1 MTFCFAG
8 IFPRPFA
15 ADFDEVNAVH
25 GAGRSA
31 EAAARAASFQ
41 NGVQVFRRAADGI
54 GWTGTDAPGAA
65 DAFFG
70 TNLRAG
76 KRHLR
81 AVFRVESDDG
91 QARCFGEL
99 RYTACA
105 ARGAA
110 VDGSQSVGNG
120 LRIGGTA
127 VEAALT
133 AFSLRQQ
140 IVNGLCR
147 GSQRRKRH
155 GFEERITKNFQ
166 RQAGRV
172 CQSAGIRARGA

>member
-1 MTFCFAG
+1 MKFCLAG
-8 IFPRPFA
+8 ILPRPFA
-15 ADFDEVNAVH
+15 ADFNEVNAVH
-25 GAGRSA
+25 GTGRSA

-81 AVFRVESDDG
+81 AVFGVEGDDG

-99 RYTACA
+99 RNAACA

-133 AFSLRQQ
+133 P
-140 IVNGLCR
+140 R
-147 GSQRRKRH
+147 GS
-155 GFEERITKNFQ
+155 EEEASWF
-166 RQAGRV
+166 
-172 CQSAGIRARGA
+172 